1 MLAGFD
7 VDPVRR
13 AAGTIRPVTMFRD
26 QSLQTHQ
33 AGMPEEVGTYLALF
47 KVGQE
52 NTVDA
57 ARKQPGKV
65 GLAQGYSG
73 SPDGENGAVV
83 S

>member
-1 MLAGFD
+1 
-7 VDPVRR
+7 
-13 AAGTIRPVTMFRD
+13 
-26 QSLQTHQ
+26 
-33 AGMPEEVGTYLALF
+33 MPEEVGTYLALF